1 MTRSHLRLV
10 APSLALLLLPLI
22 TLADVLPDR
31 RSVTVS
37 GRGEISVTPD
47 RARLSMTAES
57 TKPLLRDAQAEVNRI
72 VRDYLAQARAL
83 GAKDEDIS
91 AAGLGIRAEYDYS
104 QKNGRRFLGYHVSRG
119 IEVVVRDLDKTGDFL
134 LRATDAGINGV
145 SDPQLES
152 SKVESLQNE
161 ALAKAAA
168 DAQAK
173 ARVLADSLGVK
184 LGAVH
189 TVNSNA
195 EFEAPSMPRMRV
207 MAMAAAA
214 PVVPSGNDEM
224 GFSAGQIKVTA
235 TLNADFDLIAP

>member
-1 MTRSHLRLV
+1 MKTLLTPL
-10 APSLALLLLPLI
+10 ALALLLSAVAAPAR
-22 TLADVLPDR
+22 ADTLPDR
-31 RSVTVS
+31 RSVSVS
-37 GRGEISVTPD
+37 GHGEISVTPD
-47 RARLSMTAES
+47 RARLSMTAEA
-57 TKPLLRDAQAEVNRI
+57 TRPLLRDAQTEVNRI

-91 AAGLGIRAEYDYS
+91 TAGLSISAQYDYS
-104 QKNGRRFLGYHVSRG
+104 QKNGRRFIGYQVSRG

-145 SDPQLES
+145 SDPVLES
-152 SKVESLQNE
+152 SKAAALQNE
-161 ALAKAAA
+161 ALAKAAL

-173 ARVLADSLGVK
+173 AKVLADSLGVK

-189 TVNSNA
+189 TINSNA
-195 EFEAPSMPRMRV
+195 EFSPPPMPRMKV
-207 MAMAAAA
+207 MSFAAAA
-214 PVVPSGNDEM
+214 PAESGGNDQI